1 MQKIYLFFVA
11 LIATIQLSAQV
22 SGNSAWNENNRF
34 KNSEMYQSKAKSKG
48 RSDAGVVGNV
58 YNNGYNNG
66 YQNDDKALMQ
76 QVTNNYS
83 SFSSGNDYVVKV
95 NVLYNAVPN
104 NYTAIFH
111 LNQAGKKIQEL
122 DSLLQWRVN
131 KFMVLANKIGVK
143 KDNFYLDMIAL
154 VPIFE
159 REKKTF
165 SKTYIQVPKGFEI
178 QKNLHVRY
186 RDPAQLDQLF
196 SMAAQCEIY
205 DLVKVEYQF
214 DSAEVANAIIR
225 EKAQLILQK
234 KLKYYAKLG
243 VQLDTNFRT
252 ITEQQAQN
260 FPVDQYVP
268 YSPLAVSTLDDES
281 STDASKMAM
290 PTNNSRSTL
299 FYNQIS
305 SDGFDV
311 VINPSPLKPGIQFVY
326 SLEMKYKIVPTV
338 YHNTKIQKD
347 TEILL
352 ITPQGT
358 IKELKK

>member
-11 LIATIQLSAQV
+11 LFATISLSAQV
-22 SGNSAWNENNRF
+22 SGNAAYNENNRF

-48 RSDAGVVGNV
+48 RSDVGVAG
-58 YNNGYNNG
+58 NNGYNNG

-83 SFSSGNDYVVKV
+83 SYSSGNDYVVKV

-122 DSLLQWRVN
+122 DSLLQWRVY
-131 KFMVLANKIGVK
+131 KFVSLANKIGVK

-165 SKTYIQVPKGFEI
+165 SKSYIQVPKGFEI

-214 DSAEVANAIIR
+214 DSTEVANTIMR
-225 EKAQLILQK
+225 EKAQMVLQK

-252 ITEQQAQN
+252 ITEQQNQN
-260 FPVDQYVP
+260 FPVDQYVS

-281 STDASKMAM
+281 NNEAGKMAM
-290 PTNNSRSTL
+290 QTNNSRSTL

-305 SDGFDV
+305 SDGFDIV
-311 VINPSPLKPGIQFVY
+311 VNPSPLKPGIQFVY
-326 SLEMKYKIVPTV
+326 SLEVKYKIVPTV
-338 YHNTKIQKD
+338 YHNTKIQKE